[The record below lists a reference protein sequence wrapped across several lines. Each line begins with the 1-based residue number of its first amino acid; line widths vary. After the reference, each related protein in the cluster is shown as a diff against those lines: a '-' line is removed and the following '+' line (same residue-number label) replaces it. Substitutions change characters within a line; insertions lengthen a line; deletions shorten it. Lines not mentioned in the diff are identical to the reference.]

1 MGWGCGLWVVGVDW
15 SRQRIGANNVKSKCE
30 DRVTRIE
37 IEQGCIFK
45 QTGTSISLL
54 TTHCM

>member
-1 MGWGCGLWVVGVDW
+1 MGVDW
-15 SRQRIGANNVKSKCE
+15 SRQCVDTAVGANNVKSKCE

-37 IEQGCIFK
+37 IKQGC
-45 QTGTSISLL
+45 SISLL